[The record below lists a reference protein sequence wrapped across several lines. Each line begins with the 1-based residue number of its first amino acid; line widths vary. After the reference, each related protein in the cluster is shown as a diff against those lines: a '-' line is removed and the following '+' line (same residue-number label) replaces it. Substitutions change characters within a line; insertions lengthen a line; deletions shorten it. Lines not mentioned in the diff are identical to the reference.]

1 MVKTQPPKPNK
12 ATSRRTKSSDVEQV
26 LLDAANALLVEH
38 GPAGLTVRAV
48 ATEAGVAPM
57 GVYNRFDGKHGLLE
71 ALYVQGFNE
80 LRDRVN
86 SASGPTAHARLRAA
100 ADAYRAFALDSPQHY
115 RLMFEHVTE
124 VYPSD
129 EAVEQAYESFGALV
143 ALVQACQDADQL
155 AGTNEVSVAQQIWS
169 AIHGAVSLEL
179 VGISFTED
187 PAQTYSDMVDALL
200 IGLAP
205 MR

>member
-1 MVKTQPPKPNK
+1 MFHTNRTVYYTAMVKTQPPKPNK

-26 LLDAANALLVEH
+26 LLDAANALLVKH

-71 ALYVQGFNE
+71 ALYVI
-80 LRDRVN
+80 
-86 SASGPTAHARLRAA
+86 ASGARQPRS
-100 ADAYRAFALDSPQHY
+100 DRAFALDSPQHY

-124 VYPSD
+124 VDPSD
-129 EAVEQAYESFGALV
+129 EAVEQAHESFGALV